1 MNPRVRTKGITE
13 GISVPPSSL
22 VDSASGDFTELSE
35 QRELCLRDKKT
46 TLELTDILRGRTLK

>member
-1 MNPRVRTKGITE
+1 ME
-13 GISVPPSSL
+13 GISVLPSSL

-46 TLELTDILRGRTLK
+46 TLELTDILTGRILK